1 MAQTLYPPPGPQSV
15 GRVLDSG
22 FRIFRI
28 SLVSCLLYGALSMI
42 AGQLP
47 NIYLIAT
54 GKPLVSFGNGDPAW
68 IVLYIIGTMITLVFW
83 GAMLFRQRGIAV
95 GNRLSSRTELWG
107 AIRKLP
113 ANVGLMLI
121 TIALVAVTVGG
132 GAIVAYALG
141 IALVPQNYLAI
152 AAISLVIAIPLVYL
166 ATPLVMS
173 GIALLLEDLGPWS
186 AVRYSTRL
194 TRGNWW
200 RINAVLTIAIV
211 VITVYYGV
219 ILMIVGML
227 APLLGATDFTTVSAL
242 GGVIGVVLGSLGMPF
257 LSAVMLAVFGDL
269 KVRREGVDLERR
281 VAGIGQE

>member
-1 MAQTLYPPPGPQSV
+1 MAQTLYPPAGPQSV

-68 IVLYIIGTMITLVFW
+68 IALYIVGTLITLVFW

-95 GNRLSSRTELWG
+95 GNRMAGRAELWG

-113 ANVGLMLI
+113 ASVGVMLI
-121 TIALVAVTVGG
+121 MIVFLVFTGAVVALIVTMLGIPFVPASFLAIFAIAL
-132 GAIVAYALG
+132 I
-141 IALVPQNYLAI
+141 
-152 AAISLVIAIPLVYL
+152 ISIPVVYFS
-166 ATPLVMS
+166 TPLVVAGVS
-173 GIALLLEDLGPWS
+173 LLLEDTGPWRS
-186 AVRYSTRL
+186 FRYSLRL
-194 TRGNWW
+194 IRGSWW
-200 RINAVLTIAIV
+200 RTTAVLTIAVIV
-211 VITVYYGV
+211 MMVYYGV
-219 ILMIVGML
+219 ILMIVGMM

-242 GGVIGVVLGSLGMPF
+242 GGVIGVVLGSIGMPF
-257 LSAVMLAVFGDL
+257 LSATMLAIYGDL
-269 KVRREGVDLERR
+269 KVRREGVDLEQR
-281 VAGIGQE
+281 VASIASA

>member
-54 GKPLVSFGNGDPAW
+54 GKPLVSFGNGDPVWVA
-68 IVLYIIGTMITLVFW
+68 LYIVGTLITLVFW

-95 GNRLSSRTELWG
+95 GNRMRTRAELLG
-107 AIRKLP
+107 AGRKLP
-113 ANVGLMLI
+113 ANVGLMII
-121 TIALVAVTVGG
+121 TILLVILHVG
-132 GAIVAYALG
+132 VAWLILLAAG
-141 IALVPQNYLAI
+141 IALVPQNFLAI
-152 AAISLVIAIPLVYL
+152 AAIGLLVSIPLGYL
-166 ATPLVMS
+166 STPLVVA
-173 GIALLLEDLGPWS
+173 GVALLLEDMGPWR
-186 AVRYSTRL
+186 AFRYCLRL
-194 TRGNWW
+194 MRGSWW
-200 RINAVLTIAIV
+200 RTSSVLTIAV
-211 VITVYYGV
+211 VVMMVYYGV
-219 ILMIVGML
+219 ILMIVGMV

-257 LSAVMLAVFGDL
+257 LSAVLLAIFGDL

-281 VAGIGQE
+281 VAGIAPA